1 MSVKWFE
8 IPGYFNYVE
17 QYEMIA
23 HYLPEGSKFVEL
35 GCLLGKSTNFMAS
48 RLKELN
54 KKFEFHV
61 VDTFEGTAGEHD
73 HMDEFYDKFY
83 QNCKEYIEE
92 GYITKVHK
100 GRTDEVYKLFKDN
113 YFDAIMIDA
122 DHKYESVIDDILNW
136 LPKIKKSGVV
146 FGDDWLLESVNKGA
160 REGLNQYYNK
170 TPVNL
175 SVVQG
180 FVQTWIHT
188 PDDNDVE
195 GHNKLLTKIP

>member
-1 MSVKWFE
+1 MF
-8 IPGYFNYVE
+8 
-17 QYEMIA
+17 A
-23 HYLPEGSKFVEL
+23 
-35 GCLLGKSTNFMAS
+35 
-48 RLKELN
+48 
-54 KKFEFHV
+54 
-61 VDTFEGTAGEHD
+61 
-73 HMDEFYDKFY
+73 
-83 QNCKEYIEE
+83 
-92 GYITKVHK
+92 
-100 GRTDEVYKLFKDN
+100 DN
-113 YFDAIMIDA
+113 YFFSIILYA
-122 DHKYESVIDDILNW
+122 DHKYESFIDDILNW

-195 GHNKLLTKIP
+195 GHNKWLTKIP